1 MLRKIDLI
9 YQNLQ
14 CRNKKNPLNEWIFF
28 TYSYKGLYLTIV
40 STL

>member
-14 CRNKKNPLNEWIFF
+14 CRNKKNPLNEWIFLLIH
-28 TYSYKGLYLTIV
+28 TKDYI
-40 STL
+40 